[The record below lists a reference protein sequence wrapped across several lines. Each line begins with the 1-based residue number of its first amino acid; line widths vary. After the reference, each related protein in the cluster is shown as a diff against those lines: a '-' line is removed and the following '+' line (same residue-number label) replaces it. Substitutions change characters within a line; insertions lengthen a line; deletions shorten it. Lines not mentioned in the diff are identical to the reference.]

1 VAARTVER
9 VTEQRLPASV
19 YWRRRFV
26 VLGLPLILVAVLV
39 FFLVNRGGPSE
50 AAALGGATTPAPTP
64 THVPTPAPTGSP
76 ATTAPPRNGGIAD
89 CAAPGLTVAITP
101 DAVSVPAGTTPTFT
115 VTIKNAGNTQCVVDA
130 GELQREVVIVSGNDR
145 VWSSKDCAPAG
156 SSARTLLLTPGMTDT
171 SHIAWNRVRSAPG
184 CPGGLAAPNP
194 GTYQAT
200 VSLAGTS
207 SGPVVFQLG

>member
-1 VAARTVER
+1 M
-9 VTEQRLPASV
+9 
-19 YWRRRFV
+19 
-26 VLGLPLILVAVLV
+26 LGLPLILVAMLV
-39 FFLVNRGGPSE
+39 FWLVNRGGGPSE
-50 AAALGGATTPAPTP
+50 AVALGGTTTPASTPTP
-64 THVPTPAPTGSP
+64 TPTPTPTDSP
-76 ATTAPPRNGGIAD
+76 ATSAPPRNGGIAD

-101 DAVSVPAGTTPTFT
+101 DAASVPAGTTPTFT